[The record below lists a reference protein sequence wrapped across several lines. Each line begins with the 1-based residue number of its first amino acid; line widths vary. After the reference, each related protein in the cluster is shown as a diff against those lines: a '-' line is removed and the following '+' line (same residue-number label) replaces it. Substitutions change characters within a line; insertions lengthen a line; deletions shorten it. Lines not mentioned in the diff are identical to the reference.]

1 MVVVGG
7 GGGEYLWPGSPG
19 GLGDSSRTSGQLP
32 EGTCSAKLVSRGKKK
47 KKRLSPFE
55 HLCFR
60 SSLTLLP
67 CPARFCPGSI

>member
-7 GGGEYLWPGSPG
+7 AGVEYLWPGSPG

-47 KKRLSPFE
+47 KR
-55 HLCFR
+55 
-60 SSLTLLP
+60 
-67 CPARFCPGSI
+67 G